1 MRNRVIGTRDDLGDA
16 QPVLT
21 ELSWLAAQGYEHGML
36 LSHHFGNPHLGRA
49 AERKAPHASL
59 EFLDDAHQRFPQMRF
74 YTLRRDVFPAPRLRR
89 RTSAESAF
97 EVVTFAD
104 HQQLYERH
112 ARDLFRGVM
121 PVYTFATLNVVGR
134 EDNRPQSG
142 FCTYFFDVDHRMN
155 DLAWQ
160 EATKA
165 DMLGFGGDGGV
176 RASLI
181 SVLRAIHFLESERQG
196 SSVFLPVLDPF
207 DWATP
212 VHRAATGEV
221 EIMRR
226 RRKGEV
232 LLSLPAVLSHITEVL
247 KIRFPEERA

>member
-1 MRNRVIGTRDDLGDA
+1 
-16 QPVLT
+16 
-21 ELSWLAAQGYEHGML
+21 
-36 LSHHFGNPHLGRA
+36 
-49 AERKAPHASL
+49 
-59 EFLDDAHQRFPQMRF
+59 
-74 YTLRRDVFPAPRLRR
+74 
-89 RTSAESAF
+89 
-97 EVVTFAD
+97 
-104 HQQLYERH
+104 
-112 ARDLFRGVM
+112 
-121 PVYTFATLNVVGR
+121 
-134 EDNRPQSG
+134 
-142 FCTYFFDVDHRMN
+142 MN

-181 SVLRAIHFLESERQG
+181 SVLRAIHFMESERQG

-212 VHRAATGEV
+212 LQRAGAGDV

-226 RRKGEV
+226 RRKGQV

-247 KIRFPEERA
+247 KIRFPEERS